1 MSLEAAF
8 SPQQHYVR
16 FRITFPGKLLSTKR
30 SRFVPPVDSPYSNT
44 YTFKILP
51 AQRPAVEPIGRL
63 CTTRFKYITDL
74 PKNIPTKTPVEGQFG
89 SNRVLGAFNF
99 YLII

>member
-51 AQRPAVEPIGRL
+51 AQRLARKPLGRL
-63 CTTRFKYITDL
+63 CRHRFIILVL
-74 PKNIPTKTPVEGQFG
+74 PSKNVPTKTLSRRPSRLHALVGR
-89 SNRVLGAFNF
+89 S
-99 YLII
+99 YLFWK